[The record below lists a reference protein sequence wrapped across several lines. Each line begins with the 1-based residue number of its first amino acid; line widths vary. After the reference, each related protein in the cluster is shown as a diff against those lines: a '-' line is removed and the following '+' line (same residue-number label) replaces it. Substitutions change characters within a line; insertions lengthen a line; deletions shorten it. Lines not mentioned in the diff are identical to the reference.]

1 MATNSPELKPRKGL
15 STMIVDGSP
24 DQDTPVNAENTD
36 LKLRNKGG
44 RPKGSKN
51 KDTLFK
57 ELMTQDFQQVAKKD
71 ILAVYRVLFD
81 KAKNGD
87 MKAIKL
93 VLDRVVPVTKAIDL
107 EELETGGIQI
117 NINVGEMKTDPALDV
132 DFVEVVG

>member
-15 STMIVDGSP
+15 STMIVDGEP
-24 DQDTPVNAENTD
+24 DQDTPVNAENTA